1 MPRSPI
7 AGEDALPEWL
17 RRRWLAWPLGLG
29 ILLFLL
35 TLAVVWAAGSVYG
48 AILFWQHHTDPTVAV
63 FLAAWLLIWVGWPI
77 ASTRHMLVDRGENR
91 THLPSL
97 ARWMAGT
104 IQTQR
109 DVLVVAC
116 VAAAWFV
123 CLAGALRQGNV
134 HGFVVGSALTAALSL
149 LQIAVIVYRQ
159 TVSIDIVTLEIR
171 DTIGPLHLT
180 RRYQLRLIRNPRAE
194 REEDSE
200 GGVTAFWKVAFDYG
214 SKTVR
219 FGHELSGIEAEER
232 AEQLAQLT

>member
-7 AGEDALPEWL
+7 AAEDALPEWL
-17 RRRWLAWPLGLG
+17 RRRWLAWPLGVG

-35 TLAVVWAAGSVYG
+35 TFAVVWVASSVYG
-48 AILFWQHHTDPTVAV
+48 AILFWHHHNDPTVAV
-63 FLAAWLLIWVGWPI
+63 FLAAWLLIWVGWPV
-77 ASTRHMLVDRGENR
+77 AWSGHMLADRCEHP

-97 ARWMAGT
+97 AWWMAGT

-109 DVLVVAC
+109 NGLVVAC
-116 VAAAWFV
+116 VAAAWFT
-123 CLAGALRQGNV
+123 CLAAALRQGNV
-134 HGFVVGSALTAALSL
+134 HGFVVGSALTAAIL
-149 LQIAVIVYRQ
+149 LHVIAVIVYRQ

-171 DTIGPLHLT
+171 DTIGPLHRT

-194 REEDSE
+194 REENSE
-200 GGVTAFWKVAFDYG
+200 GDHTAFWKVAFDYG
-214 SKTVR
+214 PKTVR